1 MDKVPFLNGNSP
13 GAYPT
18 PGSIRRAFREKVKE
32 TAGRGRACL
41 RVWPRLHIGTVI
53 KHTVKKRVVEVT
65 RRMVQGS
72 AKRAAVLLRREGE
85 GTMLNTAFIERTRG
99 TLRERWAPLTRKCR
113 HAAHRLETLHT
124 GMYPASYHLQFL
136 LGTSGAGQT
145 TSRTSLYTSHGGWTH
160 RSCLE
165 SGGAPELPGGSCS
178 LGRT

>member
-1 MDKVPFLNGNSP
+1 MWMGLALMVSTRLWVAGIVSP
-13 GAYPT
+13 TRDSKFANRLMAQVRAHGQVLRAVLVCTDGWAAY

-32 TAGRGRACL
+32 TAGRGRPCL
-41 RVWPRLHIGTVI
+41 QVWPQLHIGTVI

-72 AKRAAVLLRREGE
+72 AKRAAVLLRRSG
-85 GTMLNTAFIERTRG
+85 G
-99 TLRERWAPLTRKCR
+99 
-113 HAAHRLETLHT
+113 
-124 GMYPASYHLQFL
+124 ASYHLQFL

-165 SGGAPELPGGSCS
+165 SGGVPELPGGSCS